1 MTFTVSQVAKVFIF
15 AAKLSRER
23 ATLAAW
29 VEGHR
34 EQIGAVLPGQLANDV
49 LNEAR
54 AHYRGLPQ

>member
-23 ATLAAW
+23 AALVAW

-34 EQIGAVLPGQLANDV
+34 DAIESILPGQLAADV

-54 AHYRGLPQ
+54 AHYRGLVR

>member
-23 ATLAAW
+23 AALAAW
-29 VEGHR
+29 VEDHR
-34 EQIGAVLPGQLANDV
+34 GTIENVLPGQLAADV

-54 AHYRGLPQ
+54 AHWRELPR

>member
-23 ATLAAW
+23 AALEAW
-29 VEGHR
+29 VAGH
-34 EQIGAVLPGQLANDV
+34 QSTIAAVLPGQLANDV

-54 AHYRGLPQ
+54 AHWRELSR

>member
-23 ATLAAW
+23 AALTAW

-34 EQIGAVLPGQLANDV
+34 GTTDTVLPGHLAADV

-54 AHYRGLPQ
+54 QHYRELSR

>member
-23 ATLAAW
+23 AALVAW
-29 VEGHR
+29 VEVHKPT
-34 EQIGAVLPGQLANDV
+34 IKSVLPGQLADDV

-54 AHYRGLPQ
+54 AHYKVLPR

>member
-23 ATLAAW
+23 AALAAW

-34 EQIGAVLPGQLANDV
+34 ASIDNVLPGQLSAEV
-49 LNEAR
+49 LNAAR
-54 AHYRGLPQ
+54 QHYRELPR

>member
-15 AAKLSRER
+15 AAKLTRER
-23 ATLAAW
+23 AALVAW

-34 EQIGAVLPGQLANDV
+34 SSIDNVLPGQLSADV

-54 AHYRGLPQ
+54 QHYRSLPR

>member
-23 ATLAAW
+23 AALEAW
-29 VEGHR
+29 VAGH
-34 EQIGAVLPGQLANDV
+34 QQTIDAVLPGQLAADV

-54 AHYRGLPQ
+54 AHWRGLPR